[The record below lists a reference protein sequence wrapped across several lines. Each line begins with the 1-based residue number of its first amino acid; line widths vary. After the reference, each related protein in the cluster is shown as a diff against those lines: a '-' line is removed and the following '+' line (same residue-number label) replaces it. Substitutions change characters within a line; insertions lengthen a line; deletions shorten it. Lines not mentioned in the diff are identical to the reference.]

1 MKKEYKVITI
11 EEGALGT
18 IFLGSSKIPV
28 KKMEKVLN
36 EYGAEGWN
44 LEFQLIEQKR
54 MLLFWKRE
62 SVVMTLSRDI
72 NTL

>member
-62 SVVMTLSRDI
+62 SVVMTLSREI
-72 NTL
+72 

>member
-36 EYGAEGWN
+36 EYGDEGWN
-44 LEFQLIEQKR
+44 LEFQLVEQKR

-62 SVVMTLSRDI
+62 SVVITLSREI
-72 NTL
+72 

>member
-11 EEGALGT
+11 EEGVLGT

-28 KKMEKVLN
+28 KKMKKVLN
-36 EYGAEGWN
+36 EYGDEGWN

-62 SVVMTLSRDI
+62 SVVITLSREI
-72 NTL
+72 

>member
-28 KKMEKVLN
+28 KNMEKVLN
-36 EYGAEGWN
+36 EYGDEGWN

-62 SVVMTLSRDI
+62 SVVITLSREI
-72 NTL
+72 

>member
-1 MKKEYKVITI
+1 M
-11 EEGALGT
+11 
-18 IFLGSSKIPV
+18 PV

-36 EYGAEGWN
+36 EYGDEGWN

-62 SVVMTLSRDI
+62 SVVITLSREI
-72 NTL
+72 

>member
-11 EEGALGT
+11 AEGALGT
-18 IFLGSSKIPV
+18 IFLGSSKMPV

-36 EYGAEGWN
+36 EYGDEGWN
-44 LEFQLIEQKR
+44 LEFQLVEQKR

-62 SVVMTLSRDI
+62 SVVITLSREI
-72 NTL
+72 